1 MIATIIVTG
10 SIEPINRYAQS
21 PRRRFIYAAHLRP
34 QRRPSVDCLPPA
46 IPPASTALSPVLWVL
61 ITLIL
66 IMIRD
71 LNDDELLA
79 KLFDIAPFSHILHLA
94 TQTGVRYAIQN
105 PQSYVKSNI
114 AGFIN
119 LLEIAKNADPQPS
132 IVWASSSSVYG
143 LNTENPFSESRVAG
157 GEQRK

>member
-1 MIATIIVTG
+1 MVVSMRNLLADASFTLLTSG
-10 SIEPINRYAQS
+10 HRDDPQLTAYLRQS
-21 PRRRFIYAAHLRP
+21 LRP
-34 QRRPSVDCLPPA
+34 PLLYLRCC
-46 IPPASTALSPVLWVL
+46 
-61 ITLIL
+61 
-66 IMIRD
+66 D